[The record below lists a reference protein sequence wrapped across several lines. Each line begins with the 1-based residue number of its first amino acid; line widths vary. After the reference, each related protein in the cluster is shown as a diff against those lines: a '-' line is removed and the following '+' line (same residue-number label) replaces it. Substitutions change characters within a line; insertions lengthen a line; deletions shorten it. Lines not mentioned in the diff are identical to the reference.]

1 MKMGT
6 ADKLYNLIETAIRN
20 ARRDGITGMSL
31 ANLKQITP
39 TTGLTCPPAEYH
51 RVFPEI
57 AANVAYRLRFTIT
70 NG

>member
-1 MKMGT
+1 MKMAS
-6 ADKLYNLIETAIRN
+6 ADKMYDLIKKTIRK

-51 RVFPEI
+51 RAFPEI
-57 AANVAYRLRFTIT
+57 ATNVASRLRFTIT